1 MTTDKQIEL
10 IELVKGYGVFYSMFN
25 EKLDA
30 NDDSYKTYK
39 RLAAEKLKKIE
50 ELIA

>member
-1 MTTDKQIEL
+1 MTKDKQIEL
-10 IELVKGYGVFYSMFN
+10 IKLVKGYGVFYSMFS

-30 NDDSYKTYK
+30 NDDSYEIYK
-39 RLAAEKLKKIE
+39 SLAEEKFKKIE

>member
-1 MTTDKQIEL
+1 MTKDKQIEL
-10 IELVKGYGVFYSMFN
+10 IELVKGYGVFYKIFN

>member
-1 MTTDKQIEL
+1 MTTDKQNEL
-10 IELVKGYGVFYSMFN
+10 MELVKGYGVFYKIFN

-30 NDDSYKTYK
+30 NDASYKTYK
-39 RLAAEKLKKIE
+39 RLAAEKFKKIE

>member
-1 MTTDKQIEL
+1 MTKDKQIEL
-10 IELVKGYGVFYSMFN
+10 IELVKGYGVFYSIFT

-30 NDDSYKTYK
+30 NDDSYEIYK
-39 RLAAEKLKKIE
+39 RLAAENFKKIE

>member
-1 MTTDKQIEL
+1 MTKDKQIEL
-10 IELVKGYGVFYSMFN
+10 IELVKGYGVFYSIFN

-39 RLAAEKLKKIE
+39 RLAEDNLKRIQD
-50 ELIA
+50 LIA

>member
-1 MTTDKQIEL
+1 MTKDKQIEL
-10 IELVKGYGVFYSMFN
+10 IKLVKGYGVFYSIFN

-39 RLAAEKLKKIE
+39 RLAAEKFKKIQ

>member
-1 MTTDKQIEL
+1 MTKDKQIEL
-10 IELVKGYGVFYSMFN
+10 IELVRGYGVFYSIFN

-30 NDDSYKTYK
+30 NDDSYKIYK
-39 RLAAEKLKKIE
+39 RLAAENLKKIQ